1 MRRLELDPTVRNERL
16 TATAAA
22 VLLVLLAVEG
32 ITILSIRQ
40 LLSAHIVV
48 GLLLIPPVLLKLAST
63 GYRFLRY
70 YLGDDAYVTKGP
82 PHMFMR
88 LLAPLL
94 VVSTLTVLGSGVGL
108 LALGPER
115 HRDVLLGLHKASF
128 VVWFVVM
135 SIHVLV
141 YAPRLRRAL
150 QSRNAWS
157 RIGLVTG
164 SLVAGAV
171 LAGVAYSRAGPWLH
185 QAHEHER
192 EGAALTRSVEGPY
205 HASVFR

>member
-1 MRRLELDPTVRNERL
+1 MRRLDLDPTVRNERL

-32 ITILSIRQ
+32 ITILSIGQ

-70 YLGDDAYVTKGP
+70 YLGDDAYVAKGP

-115 HRDVLLGLHKASF
+115 HRDALLGLHKASF

-164 SLVAGAV
+164 SVVAGAV

-192 EGAALTRSVEGPY
+192 EGAALRRSPEGPNY
-205 HASVFR
+205 LSVFR

>member
-1 MRRLELDPTVRNERL
+1 MRRLDLDPTVRNERL

-32 ITILSIRQ
+32 ITILSIHQ

-70 YLGDDAYVTKGP
+70 YVGDDAYVAKGP

-171 LAGVAYSRAGPWLH
+171 LAGAAYSRAGPWLH
-185 QAHEHER
+185 RAHERER
-192 EGAALTRSVEGPY
+192 EGAPLRRSAEGPY
-205 HASVFR
+205 YLSVFR